1 MNMKKQ
7 KVLVWLSG
15 WVDSAVTA
23 HLLLQQ
29 WYDVTAGFMINYR
42 EPDNPHCT
50 TRIDQETAKQV
61 ADFLNIPFLNF
72 DFTVEYEDRIINYIY
87 EWYKKWLTPNPDVFC
102 NNLIKFDLFLEY
114 ALITWF
120 DYIATGHYAQ
130 IIKIDNTNTL
140 FRGIDPKK
148 DQSYFLSRL
157 NQHQL
162 DHALLPLGI
171 YTKEQIRT
179 IAKDINLPNAN
190 RPDSQG
196 LCFIGNI
203 PMSEFLRKKLP
214 EQKGDILNQSGKKV
228 WTHNGARFYTLGQR
242 HQLFLPFKAYVTKID
257 VTNNIITVG
266 DKYDENLLSDT
277 VKVTDR
283 VWTGREQSPEILKN
297 CLMKIRYRQEPAI
310 EAQLIHHNT
319 TQLTFS
325 IPETRGITAGQ
336 IAVAYT
342 EDRRVLWS
350 GIII

>member
-1 MNMKKQ
+1 MKKQ

-42 EPDNPHCT
+42 EPENPHCT

-61 ADFLNIPFLNF
+61 ANFLNIPFLNF
-72 DFTVEYEDRIINYIY
+72 DFTEEYEDRIINYIY

-102 NNLIKFDLFLEY
+102 NNLIKFDIFLEY
-114 ALITWF
+114 ALLAWF
-120 DYIATGHYAQ
+120 DCIATGHYAQ
-130 IIKIDNTNTL
+130 IIKINNTNTL
-140 FRGIDPKK
+140 FRWEDPKK

-162 DHALLPLGI
+162 DHALLPLGT
-171 YTKEQIRT
+171 YTKEEIRT
-179 IAKDINLPNAN
+179 IAREVNLPNAD
-190 RPDSQG
+190 RPDSQW

-214 EQKGDILNQSGKKV
+214 EQQGNIIDHTGEKV

-257 VTNNIITVG
+257 VTNNILTVW
-266 DKYDENLLSDT
+266 DKYDENLLADT
-277 VKVTDR
+277 VTVTDR
-283 VWTGREQSPEILKN
+283 VWTWSEQLFDILQD
-297 CLMKIRYRQEPAI
+297 CLIKIRYRQEPAV
-310 EAQLIHHNT
+310 QGKLINNKNGNI
-319 TQLTFS
+319 TFS
-325 IPETRGITAGQ
+325 LPETRGITPGQ
-336 IAVAYT
+336 ILVAYT
-342 EDRRVLWS
+342 QDRQVLWS
-350 GIII
+350 WIIC